1 MITQQ
6 GSLSAYAEAVP
17 LAFTERRGVMVS
29 YAEAISRCWAEV
41 DLTRLTENY
50 KNALKHLKG
59 DTQLICVLKAD
70 AYGLGAPMVAKRLW
84 KEGQRIFAVAS
95 YNEAAEI
102 RNVLPNCD
110 VLILGLCGEAQLV
123 QAIRSGL
130 LLTVFSE
137 RYAQMIIRTAQQI
150 GKKARVHVKLET
162 GLNRLGFEASQ
173 AAESVQHMADSGVI
187 SLEGLFTHLALR
199 DKASDRKQIDLLTGC
214 RDELKQ
220 RGIDIPMVHALDSI
234 GMVRYPEDHL
244 DAVRTGA
251 WLYGVYPRRY
261 AHPEESQ
268 LALTV
273 KTRIALLHRVSAGEC
288 LGYDETHP
296 VQRDSVIATL
306 SAGYI
311 DGYPRLNSVG
321 EVEICGKRA
330 PVVGLVCMDQMMV
343 DVTDIPEAQ
352 EGDEVILLG
361 GSIGVDEYA
370 EWGKL
375 NRNESLAR
383 TGKRVPRVYL
393 ENGQVVEVT
402 DTLA

>member
-1 MITQQ
+1 MI
-6 GSLSAYAEAVP
+6 SYEEAV
-17 LAFTERRGVMVS
+17 
-29 YAEAISRCWAEV
+29 SRCWAEV
-41 DLTRLTENY
+41 DLTRLIQNWR
-50 KNALKHLKG
+50 NAMQHLKG
-59 DTQLICVLKAD
+59 NTQLICVLKAD

-84 KEGQRIFAVAS
+84 QEGQRFFAVAS

-102 RNVLPNCD
+102 RKEMPACE

-123 QAIRSGL
+123 HAIREGM
-130 LLTVFSE
+130 LLTVFST
-137 RYAQMIIRTAQQI
+137 RYAESVIRAAKTAGRQ
-150 GKKARVHVKLET
+150 ARAHFKLET
-162 GLNRLGFEASQ
+162 GLNRLGLEPEEATDAIEHILQ
-173 AAESVQHMADSGVI
+173 SGQVV
-187 SLEGLFTHLALR
+187 LEGLFTHLALR
-199 DKASDRKQIDLLTGC
+199 NAVSDRMQLDLLTGC
-214 RDELKQ
+214 RDQLHA
-220 RGIDIPMVHALDSI
+220 RSITVPMVHALDSI
-234 GMVRYPEDHL
+234 GMVRYPDDHL

-268 LALTV
+268 LALTI
-273 KTRIALLHRVSAGEC
+273 KTRIAQLHRVAVGEC
-288 LGYDETHP
+288 LGYDESHP
-296 VQRDSVIATL
+296 LKRDSVVATL

-311 DGYPRLNSVG
+311 DGYPRQNSVG
-321 EVEICGKRA
+321 EVEIRGKRA

-393 ENGQVVEVT
+393 EDGQVVSIK